1 MEQHCLFNKWCFRDF
16 PGCPE
21 VKTLPSNAQGVGS
34 IPDREAKIPQASS
47 QNPKHKTET
56 IL

>member
-1 MEQHCLFNKWCFRDF
+1 MEQHCLFNKWCYRDF
-16 PGCPE
+16 PGCLE
-21 VKTLPSNAQGVGS
+21 VRISPSNAGGAGS

-47 QNPKHKTET
+47 QDTKHKTEA